1 MNKKEQKLISFLDSK
16 EELDRISQDMKDG
29 WKIVSL
35 IKNGNYFAG
44 IMEKFTESSEQGV
57 VYIPPRKQFK
67 II

>member
-1 MNKKEQKLISFLDSK
+1 MNQKEQKLISFFDSK
-16 EELDRISQDMKDG
+16 EELDRIDQEMKNG
-29 WKIVSL
+29 WKIVHL

-44 IMEKFTESSEQGV
+44 IMEKFNEEDQQV